1 MLRSYK
7 GRARTVPSTADV
19 DESAQVIGAIASIRD
34 YAERDVGYRLDCLG
48 GADAASRR

>member
-7 GRARTVPSTADV
+7 GRLPTVHSTADV
-19 DESAQVIGAIASIRD
+19 DESAQVIGDVACIG